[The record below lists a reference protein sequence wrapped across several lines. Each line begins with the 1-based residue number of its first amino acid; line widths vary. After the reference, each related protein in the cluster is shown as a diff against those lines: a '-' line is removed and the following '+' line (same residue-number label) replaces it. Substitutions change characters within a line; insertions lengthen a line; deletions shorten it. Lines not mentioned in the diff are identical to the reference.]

1 MAEVC
6 AYIDGLNLYH
16 GARELMA
23 ASGSTE
29 GWKWLDVMKLTQR
42 VCPHDEVI
50 SVKYFTAH
58 LSSPDHDPDLAQ
70 RQQIY
75 IRALEVQPTT
85 TVILGEFVRRR
96 KRMPLVRNPGR
107 LAQPLL
113 SLTRIGARRH
123 NDGQTSVPVWRAE
136 EKGTDVNL
144 GVHLLMDAFKGN
156 HEKAVVFSNDA
167 DLREPIRMLT
177 QDLGRH
183 VTVVNPRGHSRPSAS
198 LQEVSSETR
207 RLRAAAITSCQLPQE
222 VRDSHGVFYKPS
234 TW

>member
-23 ASGSTE
+23 TSGSTE
-29 GWKWLDVMKLTQR
+29 GWKWLDVVKLTQR
-42 VCPHDEVI
+42 VCPHDEV
-50 SVKYFTAH
+50 
-58 LSSPDHDPDLAQ
+58 LS
-70 RQQIY
+70 
-75 IRALEVQPTT
+75 
-85 TVILGEFVRRR
+85 EFVRRR

-107 LAQPLL
+107 LVQPLL